1 MTNAAAKGR
10 SLLFLA
16 AAFALCAAILAAP
29 AAEATRTLPALAE
42 PAQATQRATLD
53 ALEDATPKPPIE
65 PEKRLRL
72 FEDLSWPTH
81 PLELVQISKTASGVF
96 DLGLDCNILK
106 KGGLSQECGSPS
118 FQGLWH
124 DPTTGLA
131 YARNRW
137 YDART
142 ASWLSEDPLGPVD
155 SPNLYAFVAWGPH
168 LYRDPFGLETAA
180 KALGVRGEWFLAQKL
195 RKLGWTVLLGPDVHL
210 WNQPGADIF
219 AVNLKTGEVAFFD
232 DKNWIRKSVSK
243 SGVKALWKNF
253 DISRNIEQAL
263 KAIEESDLDEDS
275 KRRFRRKL
283 RFGQFDKVVTAA
295 APEAQTV
302 GISKSAEKE
311 MIKFMDVSKVEVP
324 DPGPNSGIPDV
335 PKSRTRAIR
344 MRSGGKAPFLIAVVG
359 ICFAED
365 PAYAFGEAID
375 PVSMVTGG
383 CSEFITDEEA
393 EQIMIENAFLA
404 ALYERLEC
412 ESTSGCSDADEVPLI
427 PAHEVSNTYL
437 ESLRSEGWIE
447 VGSSVGAGTQ

>member
-1 MTNAAAKGR
+1 
-10 SLLFLA
+10 
-16 AAFALCAAILAAP
+16 
-29 AAEATRTLPALAE
+29 
-42 PAQATQRATLD
+42 
-53 ALEDATPKPPIE
+53 
-65 PEKRLRL
+65 
-72 FEDLSWPTH
+72 
-81 PLELVQISKTASGVF
+81 
-96 DLGLDCNILK
+96 
-106 KGGLSQECGSPS
+106 
-118 FQGLWH
+118 
-124 DPTTGLA
+124 
-131 YARNRW
+131 
-137 YDART
+137 
-142 ASWLSEDPLGPVD
+142 
-155 SPNLYAFVAWGPH
+155 
-168 LYRDPFGLETAA
+168 
-180 KALGVRGEWFLAQKL
+180 LAQKL

>member
-1 MTNAAAKGR
+1 MTTHPTIAAGR
-10 SLLFLA
+10 FLFGLAMALLMICSGADAALPD
-16 AAFALCAAILAAP
+16 AAFASTTPADAP
-29 AAEATRTLPALAE
+29 TTTAPEVRQALENTLTDKKPAGYSYDDGLLLAE
-42 PAQATQRATLD
+42 LEKSVPIADLASLTQPR
-53 ALEDATPKPPIE
+53 
-65 PEKRLRL
+65 
-72 FEDLSWPTH
+72 
-81 PLELVQISKTASGVF
+81 V
-96 DLGLDCNILK
+96 
-106 KGGLSQECGSPS
+106 S